1 MDRFSER
8 GPARLS
14 NGAIKR
20 SFPFHARLLAER
32 RSNPG
37 HDGGIGQQ
45 PCRIKNRNDA
55 VSKSVLDVGRAGRLE
70 RKMQDLA
77 RYRAMESLCRQV
89 AAFRPLENWRLL
101 AEAEMWH
108 HRAMQEIALQQPDD
122 DGAPPTNSRVGGK
135 AA

>member
-1 MDRFSER
+1 
-8 GPARLS
+8 
-14 NGAIKR
+14 
-20 SFPFHARLLAER
+20 
-32 RSNPG
+32 
-37 HDGGIGQQ
+37 
-45 PCRIKNRNDA
+45 
-55 VSKSVLDVGRAGRLE
+55 
-70 RKMQDLA
+70 MQDLA

-135 AA
+135 VA